1 MRFKVENNWLLK
13 TEEFIELDP
22 KNFLYCASIEELN
35 EAVED
40 FIHDRMKFP
49 NMEKNY
55 VVYEECLGTRFYDN
69 FPFETLD
76 AKSFY
81 LEWQKL
87 KGLPEE
93 L

>member
-1 MRFKVENNWLLK
+1 MKFKIENNWLLK
-13 TEEFIELDP
+13 TEEEIELDP
-22 KNFLYCASIEELN
+22 KDFIHCATIEELN
-35 EAVED
+35 DEIKD
-40 FIHDRMKFP
+40 YIHDRMKFP

-55 VVYEECLGTRFYDN
+55 VLYEETLGTRFWDTTYGE
-69 FPFETLD
+69 FM
-76 AKSFY
+76 